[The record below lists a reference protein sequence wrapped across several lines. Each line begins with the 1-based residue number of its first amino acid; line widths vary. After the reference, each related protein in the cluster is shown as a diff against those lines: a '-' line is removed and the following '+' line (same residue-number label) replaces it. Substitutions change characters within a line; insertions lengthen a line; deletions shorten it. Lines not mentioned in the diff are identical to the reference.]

1 MNHLQLIRQN
11 FSDLTSILNGFTDS
25 DLATIKEVGV
35 CVAASLASG
44 GTVFWCG
51 NGGSAADAQHLS
63 AELIGRLV
71 NNRHPLSSVA
81 LNSDIAALTCIAN
94 DFGYADVYSR
104 QLEGLAQKNDVAIV
118 LSTSGESENI
128 IKCILKAKEI
138 KAKSV
143 ALLGKGGGSAKSL
156 ADFEIIINSKNTAR
170 IQEVHKLVGHIICQI
185 VERELGYQN

>member
-1 MNHLQLIRQN
+1 MNHLKLIRQN
-11 FSDLTSILNGFTDS
+11 FSNLVSILNSFTDN
-25 DLATIKEVGV
+25 DLATIEKVGV
-35 CVAASLASG
+35 SVAKSLASG

-94 DFGYADVYSR
+94 DFGYADIYSR
-104 QLEGLAQKNDVAIV
+104 QLEGLAQENDVAVV

-128 IKCILKAKEI
+128 IRCILKAKEI
-138 KAKSV
+138 KATSV

-170 IQEVHKLVGHIICQI
+170 IQEVHKLVGHTICQI
-185 VERELGYQN
+185 IEQELGYQN